1 MTHHNDENLPIHK
14 RDDPKPK
21 NGISDDLAGRIKGL
35 ELSKT
40 YEEMTPADIAA
51 LDRIIAKLKEKLA
64 RPSQSQ
70 TQSETE
76 KPVI

>member
-1 MTHHNDENLPIHK
+1 MEQNTNNDLPLHK

-40 YEEMTPADIAA
+40 YEGMSPADIAA
-51 LDRIIAKLKEKLA
+51 LDRMIAKLKEKLA

-70 TQSETE
+70 AQNETE
-76 KPVI
+76 KTVI